1 MTQVGAVYIAVSH
14 KSQDAASIEWTL
26 FDGDD
31 RIEDHPWYDILSQP
45 NDALSGSQLLEGT
58 YAWLEMRG
66 RAFWLLDA
74 FAGSPRLPRRIRLL
88 DPDRMEPKVEDDEI
102 QHWKYRT
109 KTGSPKTLSP
119 DEVIRFALFD
129 HRDAFGGL
137 APLTAARLGYDLS
150 WKSTEFQRRFYG
162 NGGFPPFYV
171 KIPPEAGNIGP
182 EEREK
187 LRIEFRQR
195 YLGLKNAWSPPF
207 LFKGATLE
215 AISINQR
222 DAEWIATQKLTREDI
237 LAIFAVPKVVA
248 GYKDEGSLALADK
261 ELRQYWGGTIPG
273 RVRLVFGILQKRLI
287 EVYTPGLAAKP
298 DIQAKLMEVMPEEVR
313 ASVGAAKML
322 MEMGVPPATAFQFL
336 GLPVD
341 TDGKAWLDEGYLP
354 FSLVPVSDLDEQ
366 PPADEPPDD
375 EADEERTGR
384 RRASNWPRSEKLRA
398 ALWRGYEVSLRKL
411 ERRYIGDWRGF
422 LRWVRDRIHDRLR
435 DAASRGAT
443 AGRFLAIDA
452 LVRQDGPDELVPP
465 MSAIDAEAAK
475 RTAASSEAS
484 ARAGWEALTA
494 ELELDDLAFNT
505 LDPRVIQLLNERVMA
520 VKAAASHVEEKYRA
534 ALIEGIQK
542 GESIEKL
549 TDRVSR
555 VYREQYAGQ
564 ARVLA
569 RTETS
574 AAFSAARNEAMFTA
588 GISRHEWLS
597 ARDDRVRPS
606 HETADG
612 EVVSLGEPFSNG
624 LRHPLEWGGPPEE
637 TVQCRCVALPVVS
650 ERGLR

>member
-31 RIEDHPWYDILSQP
+31 RIEEHPWYDILSQP
-45 NDALSGSQLLEGT
+45 NDALSGSQLFEGT

-66 RAFWLLDA
+66 RAFWYLDA
-74 FAGSPRLPRRIRLL
+74 FAGGLPRRIRLL

-109 KTGSPKTLSP
+109 KTGGPKTLMP

-129 HRDAFGGL
+129 HRDPFGGL
-137 APLTAARLGYDLS
+137 APLEAARLGYDLA
-150 WKSTEFQRRFYG
+150 WKSSEFQRRFYA

-171 KIPPEAGNIGP
+171 KIPAEVTISQ

-207 LFKGATLE
+207 LFRGTTLE
-215 AISINQR
+215 AISVNQK
-222 DAEWIATQKLTREDI
+222 DAEWIATQKLAREDI

-261 ELRQYWGGTIPG
+261 ELRQYWGGTISG
-273 RVRLVFGILQKRLI
+273 RVRLVFGIMQQRLI
-287 EVYTPGLAAKP
+287 EVYTPGLVAKP
-298 DIQAKLMEVMPEEVR
+298 DIQAKLMEIMPEEVR
-313 ASVGAAKML
+313 ASVATAKTL

-336 GLPVD
+336 NLPVD
-341 TDGKAWLDEGYLP
+341 TDGKPWLDDGYLP
-354 FSLVPVSDLDEQ
+354 FSLVPVSDLD
-366 PPADEPPDD
+366 AEPPSDADPPEDD
-375 EADEERTGR
+375 EDERGGR
-384 RRASNWPRSEKLRA
+384 PRGAGRASHWPQSEKLRA
-398 ALWRGYEVSLRKL
+398 ALWRGYEATLNKL
-411 ERRYIGDWRGF
+411 DRRYLGDYRGY
-422 LRWVRDRIHDRLR
+422 LRWLRDEILDRLR

-443 AGRFLAIDA
+443 GGKFRAIDA
-452 LVRQDGPDELVPP
+452 LVRQDGPDELMPP
-465 MSAIDAEAAK
+465 MSAAQAEAAS
-475 RTAASSEAS
+475 RTSASTEAS
-484 ARAGWEALTA
+484 ARAGWEALAA
-494 ELELDDLAFNT
+494 ELDLDLAFST
-505 LDPRVIQLLNERVMA
+505 LNPRVIQLLNERVMA
-520 VKAAASHVEEKYRA
+520 VKAAGGHAAERFRA
-534 ALIEGIQK
+534 ALGEGIAR
-542 GESIEKL
+542 GESIDKL
-549 TDRVSR
+549 EDRILAM
-555 VYREQYAGQ
+555 YRQESAGQ
-564 ARVLA
+564 ARVVA

-574 AAFSAARNEAMFTA
+574 AAFSAARNEGMWEA
-588 GISRHEWLS
+588 GIQRHEWLS

-606 HETADG
+606 HETTDG

-637 TVQCRCVALPVVS
+637 TVQCRCVALPVVGD
-650 ERGLR
+650 RGLR